1 MKYPLA
7 LLLSFGLLAAPFPP
21 SAQTKPTKP
30 AAAPAACLMEG
41 RFVFLGQ
48 QLDISDCIQND
59 GAPHDQLLTACNGIS
74 EMATGMG
81 IPAPTTTWRA
91 SCPAKPQGR
100 CLHMNGTKLTAYYY
114 KRPVQD
120 LPDVKSSCELM
131 GGRYAEG

>member
-21 SAQTKPTKP
+21 SAQTKPMKP

-41 RFVFLGQ
+41 KFEFMGQ
-48 QLDISDCIQND
+48 EMDISDCIQND
-59 GAPHDQLLTACNGIS
+59 GAPHAQLLTACNGIS

-81 IPAPTTTWRA
+81 IPAPTTTWLA

-100 CLHMNGTKLTAYYY
+100 CLHMNGTRLTAYYY
-114 KRPVQD
+114 KRLVKD
-120 LPDVKSSCELM
+120 LPDVESSCELM